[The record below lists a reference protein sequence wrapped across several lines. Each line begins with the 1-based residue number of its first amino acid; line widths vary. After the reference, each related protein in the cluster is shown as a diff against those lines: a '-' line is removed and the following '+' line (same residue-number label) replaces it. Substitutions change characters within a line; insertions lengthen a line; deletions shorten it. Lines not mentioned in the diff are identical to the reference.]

1 MNKIELMQTINN
13 EIVKI
18 YNQTLIHLKE
28 HNKAY

>member
-1 MNKIELMQTINN
+1 MNKIELMQTVNN

-18 YNQTLIHLKE
+18 YNKTLIYLKE